1 MKKLEFEM
9 VEEGL
14 QIDTLNNYLPNAVHK
29 LTDEEMEVMY
39 GGTVGCNCKWHGCNH
54 CAHVECLKLCKTKV
68 FGDNTTTVAD
78 TTGTVR
84 LL

>member
-1 MKKLEFEM
+1 MRKLEFEM

-14 QIDTLNNYLPNAVHK
+14 QIDTLNNYLPNVVHK
-29 LTDEEMEVMY
+29 LTDEEMEAIY
-39 GGTVGCNCKWHGCNH
+39 GGTVGWNCKWHGCNH